1 MIFEIIL
8 QKGIEKINPFK
19 TCLILRF
26 DFHLQNVSFVKT
38 VSPARK
44 YDKVPQELFQIK
56 FSYLIFIKIYLQ
68 LYKTT
73 FLIDKFFK
81 ESCIFRKV

>member
-8 QKGIEKINPFK
+8 QKGVEKINPFK

-26 DFHLQNVSFVKT
+26 NFHLQNGNIFVKT
-38 VSPARK
+38 VSAIRK

-56 FSYLIFIKIYLQ
+56 F
-68 LYKTT
+68 
-73 FLIDKFFK
+73 
-81 ESCIFRKV
+81 